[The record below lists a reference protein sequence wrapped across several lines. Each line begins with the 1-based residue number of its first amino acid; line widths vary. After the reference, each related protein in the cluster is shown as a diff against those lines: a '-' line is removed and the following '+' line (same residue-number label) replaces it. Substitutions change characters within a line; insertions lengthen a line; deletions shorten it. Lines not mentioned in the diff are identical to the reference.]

1 MVGYHQNPT
10 WWGGLTPQTLGS
22 PAGNGAGTIIT
33 RSLARRLGIEDRAV
47 PSMIET
53 RGIGSS
59 TECLWTAGPV
69 TIRWGPRA
77 WSWACVWQK
86 TPHKGAQV
94 RAAVCSHALSRQNAA
109 CPAPSRPP
117 PRPKRV
123 RSIAGVELV
132 LSSVQ
137 MRVDQEPGGLE
148 AGRIDILVG
157 LDVIQKLER
166 RGLRFTSLAP

>member
-1 MVGYHQNPT
+1 
-10 WWGGLTPQTLGS
+10 
-22 PAGNGAGTIIT
+22 
-33 RSLARRLGIEDRAV
+33 
-47 PSMIET
+47 
-53 RGIGSS
+53 
-59 TECLWTAGPV
+59 
-69 TIRWGPRA
+69 
-77 WSWACVWQK
+77 
-86 TPHKGAQV
+86 
-94 RAAVCSHALSRQNAA
+94 
-109 CPAPSRPP
+109 
-117 PRPKRV
+117 V